1 MKINLKNP
9 DSCIGCPCV
18 DKWPPKHIFCQMY
31 GEVIPAEYDE
41 QFNLTKAERLK
52 RCKEEE

>member
-1 MKINLKNP
+1 MEINLKNP
-9 DSCIGCPCV
+9 ASCIGCPCV
-18 DKWPPKHIFCQMY
+18 DKWHPGHIFCQMY

-41 QFNLTKAERLK
+41 KFNLIKVERLK